1 MELAIS
7 IAVIVA
13 IVGGALAYIIHAKK
27 SGRKC
32 IGCPDSK
39 NCTGKCGSC
48 GCGCHS
54 DESQEEDK

>member
-13 IVGGALAYIIHAKK
+13 IVGGALAYIIYAKK
-27 SGRKC
+27 SGKKC

-39 NCTGKCGSC
+39 SCSGKCGSC
-48 GCGCHS
+48 GCGCGAK
-54 DESQEEDK
+54 DNEQDK